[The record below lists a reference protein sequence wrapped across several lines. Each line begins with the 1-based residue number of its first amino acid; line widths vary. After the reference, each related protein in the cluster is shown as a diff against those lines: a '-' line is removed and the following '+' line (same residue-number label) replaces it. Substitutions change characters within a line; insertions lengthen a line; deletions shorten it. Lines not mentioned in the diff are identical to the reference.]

1 MKITF
6 FQRSKRK
13 ALLLILTFVLAISM
27 LGVMAACSSG
37 HKAYADDATPITW
50 LYVNVTEAFGSITMP
65 NENSNSAGLPTSS
78 FSRMKGSAS
87 NGTMSYTVTFQRGV
101 TGYVFDD
108 NVELYV
114 NGIKYDSDKRS
125 LSGDKKTLSFSYTAN
140 PVSIELYE
148 GTYGAEQSYV
158 TPVDALITDNTIDFG
173 TVTKSGLA
181 STPNKDLTIK
191 NPGQAGRDRYT
202 GTLGLQLMAS
212 SSGSSDPES
221 SSSSSSNPESGP
233 DSSSSSSSSSGPVAF
248 GFYPSNSTSISIAT
262 IQAGLTANF
271 SISLNDT
278 LDVGTY
284 TWTLRIQSTGTDS
297 FGSLPVAQIDYTV
310 TITIE
315 EDPAPAQHLKVIYT
329 TYSTELASG
338 TTIPTFGTADIEEV
352 SSLPSKQFTFVND
365 GTETMTGVTIE
376 TNNQLFLVNGS
387 VSYNAGTLAV
397 GQSVTV
403 TITLGTAS
411 QAGTF
416 QINLQ
421 YLNGAKTFE
430 GYLVLQVTVTDDIP
444 ALALEA
450 YDGETKITG
459 SSYNYNF
466 GQATVGSSVPAA
478 HSFRL
483 VNVGRN
489 ATGNL
494 SVTITGG
501 KTPGYNAVSV
511 IPSIAKN
518 GYYDLSIQPKSGLS
532 QGSYQN
538 QIIIRFSNN
547 TVAASF
553 GVNYTLVQPTEIET
567 IEIPAGK
574 AVPPVKDATITN
586 QGGSTTYY
594 SYSVLYQEQ
603 SGENWISPSSA
614 TFAAGKTYRIRVMAT
629 ISNKTYYSFKNNVT
643 MTIGGVAAENFTA
656 TSEQAIGY
664 RTFEPLPPDDF
675 ALELASY
682 SSLTYENTAYYFVS
696 VVDEYLVTTPGY
708 FTLHNPGANATGDLT
723 LSYEKVPSG
732 YEGDTFE
739 SVSVIPSIAAGGN
752 YVLEVKPALGKSANY
767 DGNFIEDMTISN
779 ANVSITLRLVF
790 IVNKKP
796 YKIEVTYEQIELNKA
811 SGNTQK
817 VEHELFGGDG
827 ANFAFDYL
835 WEDPD
840 NSIVDRYYENL
851 KVGYT
856 QAEANRFETHIR
868 VRNRGSN
875 NLTNITMTHSGPGDA
890 YFDFDDDLSSTLE
903 VTKNNVD
910 GFDVKPKAGA
920 PAGTHKTTMV
930 ITADNVD
937 PVIITFSFTVKI
949 EISQVVISGLTLP
962 EGYDPAPR
970 DLVVETEGVYISKMG
985 WSKVGSAIW
994 MGMNQNI
1001 FRDGDQYQLN
1011 LHLRTKT
1018 GYVLST
1024 NYNTY
1029 YLPNYNFAINFAGIG
1044 DVGMSKSNWTYE
1056 ANYAYCTATFTAKA
1070 PTVKGHAE
1078 IDILDFSEA
1087 YRFDTHFGV
1096 EGLDGYDKLRITWY
1110 KDGVALGD
1118 MGTWYA
1124 NQTYTLYKNTI
1135 TEENEYY
1142 YEITHTSRTGI
1153 LRSESVFIGPNT
1165 RVKPTYPTVISKNDA
1180 SSCAQTGSISWNRGG
1195 IEYRIAS
1202 IYDDLED
1209 TFTDWQDAPTEETV
1223 SGGSGSGS
1231 GAGSGAGGGGVV
1243 TGGGGGGSSE
1253 PTVTYHGEFLN
1264 VSGGAIYWFRY
1275 KATGTLVAS
1284 EITVITVSKTSHTF
1298 IHTDAVVPET
1308 SELCTVNSVQEY
1320 NYCMVCGKYYDMDGN
1335 EFDSV
1340 DHVTTYATGHKDEN
1354 GDLFCDY
1361 CGVSMMSRY
1370 FMRVTSVDDIIPGAK
1385 YIIVNDDGQVMEM
1398 VKSVSANG
1406 GKYVSA
1412 LTAVRSASDI
1422 TNDWFS
1428 SDNIDKIN
1436 AFVFQIGTLPS
1447 KSTDLSTCYTFYVG
1461 NACIDFA
1468 DGLVLS
1474 PKSWNDRTGF
1484 SIEVSAGN
1492 TFIISSW
1499 DGTKELAQA
1508 TLKAGGNAFAV
1519 SENNKLLSSKN
1530 KVRLYRLV
1538 SQVTAVDDSEK
1549 VFEVKEKKT
1558 VANYTE
1564 MSGDYEKEG
1573 NKSSVSG
1580 VIDAISEDY
1589 VKSFA
1594 KKKGITENN
1603 AKIDI
1608 KSSVEVL
1615 SQTAN
1620 EITMDVHPAISS
1632 GDKAEIIPDRN
1643 LNGREMTITLFAGSE
1658 IPEYVTHRLTTGGV
1672 EYFYKIASDP
1682 DQKTFSFETDKDG
1695 NVYITFVVTQFS
1707 TFVLSMP
1714 TPVVPETITGT
1725 VEIKGDTEVGKTLSV
1740 EIKDSNVDNGSAV
1753 YTWMRDGVAIGGAT
1767 GSTYVLTNAD
1777 AGAKISVSVADST
1790 HTGSITSPETS
1801 AIAGAVAVAITGSV
1815 TISGKAEV
1823 ESTLVASVKDSNYD
1837 SASAVYTWL
1846 RDGVAIGG
1854 ATGPTYLLT
1863 NDDKGAK
1870 ISVRVSDATH
1880 TGYLIS
1886 AETEE
1891 IAEKGKE
1898 PITGTI
1904 IFEGTAQVGQYL
1916 YFAVNGGNVDDGT
1929 KVYTWYRGN
1938 TAISG
1943 ATDYYYKVTSADVG
1957 YKIHVTVSDGIHE
1970 GVLISTESDE
1980 VTSSAITV
1988 GKTDCTTCSSSD
2000 GTITGVDSTMEYSV
2014 NGTDWT
2020 AITKNT
2026 ITGLAPGTYYVR
2038 LKDDGSTTTTV
2049 TINAGAHAYG
2059 VWQAEVLPPDCKTTG
2074 TVAHKQCSVCKKYF
2088 NDKDE
2093 EIADITIP
2101 AGAHTFKEW
2110 TVTKAATCTAS
2121 GTQMRECEVC
2131 GEVENDVIPVLGH
2144 DLVHHNGQAPTCT
2157 QKGWEEYD
2165 TCSRCDYTT
2174 YAEIDALGHDYQS
2187 VVTTPTCTEQGYT
2200 THTCSRCLD
2209 TYVDTYVEA
2218 TGHTASGWI
2227 ETQAATCTE
2236 KGSKHKI
2243 CTVCGIELEVE
2254 EIDALGHDII
2264 HHDAMAATCTE
2275 KGWEEYDACTRC
2287 DYTTYA
2293 ELPALG
2299 HDITHHEGQAETCM
2313 EKGWEAYDTCSRCDY
2328 STYAE
2333 IPAGHDLVH
2342 HDGKPATCTD
2352 EGWEEYDTCSRCDY
2366 TTYAVIDAL
2375 GHDYQEEVIAPT
2387 CTEQGYTTH
2396 ICSRC
2401 LDTYV
2406 DTYVDATGHTVSDW
2420 IETQAAT
2427 CTEKG
2432 SKHKVCSVCGIEL
2445 EVEEIDALGHDII
2458 HHDAM
2463 AATCTEKGWKEYDAC
2478 SRCDYTTYVEIAAL
2492 GHSYGEWE
2500 ITKNPTATEAGEKR
2514 RTCSAC
2520 GRQEIASIET
2530 SEAMAAFGD
2539 SLKVIDLS
2547 DGKIQS
2553 ADYHAICDAVECYQG
2568 LSDEEKE
2575 WVSEDYETL
2584 VEYVREY
2591 NRIAEGVNDDVK
2603 EASKNGFSLFAALS
2617 AVLSAI
2623 WFALKN
2629 LF

>member
-13 ALLLILTFVLAISM
+13 APVLILTFVLAISM

-87 NGTMSYTVTFQRGV
+87 DGTMSYTVTFQRGAE
-101 TGYVFDD
+101 GYVFDD

-125 LSGDKKTLSFSYTAN
+125 LSEDKKTLSFSYTAK
-140 PVSIELYE
+140 PVLIKLYE
-148 GTYGAEQSYV
+148 GTYDNTHANDMTE
-158 TPVDALITDNTIDFG
+158 DELITDTIDFG

-191 NPGQAGRDRYT
+191 NPGQSGRDRYS
-202 GTLGLQLMAS
+202 GTLGLQLIPPTSESGPESNPES
-212 SSGSSDPES
+212 SSS

-310 TITIE
+310 AITVE
-315 EDPAPAQHLKVIYT
+315 EDPAPTQHLKAIYT
-329 TYSTELASG
+329 AYSTELASG
-338 TTIPTFGTADIEEV
+338 TTIPSFGTADIEEV

-376 TNNQLFLVNGS
+376 TNNPLFLVNGS

-403 TITLGTAS
+403 TVTLGTAS

-416 QINLQ
+416 QVPLQ
-421 YLNGAKTFE
+421 YQNGAKTFE

-450 YDGETKITG
+450 YDGETKITS
-459 SSYNYNF
+459 SSYTHNF
-466 GQATVGSSVPAA
+466 GEVAYGANAPAA
-478 HSFRL
+478 HPFRL

-489 ATGNL
+489 ATGN
-494 SVTITGG
+494 ITVINNVSDG
-501 KTPGYNAVSV
+501 KTQGFQAVSV
-511 IPSIAKN
+511 ISNIDKN
-518 GYYDLSIQPKSGLS
+518 GEYNLYVQPKSGLAVGTYTS
-532 QGSYQN
+532 V
-538 QIIIRFSNN
+538 ILVRFSTNVVATN
-547 TVAASF
+547 FRVTFTV
-553 GVNYTLVQPTEIET
+553 YTESQVTSIV
-567 IEIPAGK
+567 IPAEK
-574 AVPPVKDATITN
+574 AAQPVTGNTITTLN
-586 QGGSTTYY
+586 GNGTGYNY
-594 SYSVLYQEQ
+594 VVRYQEQ
-603 SGENWISPSSA
+603 SGEEWITVTSG
-614 TFAAGKTYRIRVMAT
+614 TFAAGKTYRAWVTAT
-629 ISNKTYYSFKNNVT
+629 ANKSTHYTFSGSVT
-643 MTIGGVAAENFTA
+643 MTIGGSSAESFTT
-656 TSEQAIGY
+656 TSEKATGY
-664 RTFEPLPPDDF
+664 KTFEQLPPDDF

-811 SGNTQK
+811 SSNTQK

-910 GFDVKPKAGA
+910 GFYVKPKAGA

-930 ITADNVD
+930 ITADYVD

-970 DLVVETEGVYISKMG
+970 DLVVETEGVYIGKMG

-1096 EGLDGYDKLRITWY
+1096 EGLDGYDKLSITWY
-1110 KDGVALGD
+1110 KNGVALGEKG
-1118 MGTWYA
+1118 MWYA

-1142 YEITHTSRTGI
+1142 YEITHTSRTGT

-1231 GAGSGAGGGGVV
+1231 GAGSGAGGGEGGGV
-1243 TGGGGGGSSE
+1243 TGGGGGGGGDGSGGGGSSE

-1264 VSGGAIYWFRY
+1264 VPGGTIYWFRY
-1275 KATGTLVAS
+1275 KATGTLDAS

-1320 NYCMVCGKYYDMDGN
+1320 NYCTVCGKYYDMDGN

-1340 DHVTTYATGHKDEN
+1340 DHVTTFATGHKDEN

-1361 CGVSMMSRY
+1361 CSVSMMSRY

-1436 AFVFQIGTLPS
+1436 AFIFQIGTLPS
-1447 KSTDLSTCYTFYVG
+1447 KSTDEATCYTFYVG

-1508 TLKAGGNAFAV
+1508 TLKSGGNAFAV

-1632 GDKAEIIPDRN
+1632 GEKEEIIPDRN

-1714 TPVVPETITGT
+1714 TPVVPEAITGT
-1725 VEIKGDTEVGKTLSV
+1725 VEVKGDTEVGKTLSV
-1740 EIKDSNVDNGSAV
+1740 EIKDSNVDNGSAI
-1753 YTWMRDGVAIGGAT
+1753 YTWMRDGVAIEGA
-1767 GSTYVLTNAD
+1767 SSATYVLTSAD
-1777 AGAKISVSVADST
+1777 VGAKISVSVADST
-1790 HTGSITSPETS
+1790 HTGSLLSPETA
-1801 AIAGAVAVAITGSV
+1801 AIDGPTVVAITGLV

-1823 ESTLVASVKDSNYD
+1823 DSTLIASVSGSNYD
-1837 SASAVYTWL
+1837 SASATYTWM
-1846 RDGVAIGG
+1846 RDGVVISG
-1854 ATGPTYLLT
+1854 ASGITYVLT
-1863 NDDKGAK
+1863 NADVGAK
-1870 ISVRVSDATH
+1870 ISVRVADATH
-1880 TGYLIS
+1880 SGNLTS

-1891 IAEKGKE
+1891 VAAKGKE
-1898 PITGTI
+1898 QITGNVQ
-1904 IFEGTAQVGQYL
+1904 FEGTAVVGQYL
-1916 YFAVNGGNVDDGT
+1916 YVGISGGNQDENT
-1929 KVYTWYRGN
+1929 RVYTWYRGN
-1938 TAISG
+1938 TVISG
-1943 ATDYYYKVTSADVG
+1943 ATNYYYMVTDADVG
-1957 YKIHVTVSDGIHE
+1957 YKIHVTIGDAVHD
-1970 GVLISTESDE
+1970 GVLVSPESAVVAEAALPE
-1980 VTSSAITV
+1980 VN
-1988 GKTDCTTCSSSD
+1988 KTDCTTCSSND
-2000 GTITGVDSTMEYSV
+2000 GTIINVDSTMQYSV
-2014 NGTDWT
+2014 NGETWYDV
-2020 AITKNT
+2020 TKSSVTN
-2026 ITGLAPGTYYVR
+2026 LAPGTYYVR
-2038 LKDDGSTTTTV
+2038 YKGASNSTTV
-2049 TINAGAHAYG
+2049 TINAGSHTFGA
-2059 VWQAEVLPPDCKTTG
+2059 WQAEVPSDCKNNG
-2074 TVAHKQCSVCKKYF
+2074 TIAHKECTSCRKNFDSDGIELADVTLPLGEHRY
-2088 NDKDE
+2088 KDWT
-2093 EIADITIP
+2093 ITL
-2101 AGAHTFKEW
+2101 
-2110 TVTKAATCTAS
+2110 AATCTTD
-2121 GTQMRECEVC
+2121 GMKQRECEVC
-2131 GEVENDVIPVLGH
+2131 GAKDEQIVTKLGHDYRFDSIVWTDYTAKARFICLHDDTHVEDYDCTVTSEVTTVPTCATAGIRTYTATYQTYSDTKEEALPIDTTNHNYDDWVTTVEPTCEVVGHKERVCSICRDKEEEAIPALGH
-2144 DLVHHNGQAPTCT
+2144 DLIHHNAKVPTCEEI
-2157 QKGWEEYD
+2157 GWEEYHS
-2165 TCSRCDYTT
+2165 CSRCDYKSGYEEIEALGHLYEETVTAPSCTKPGYTT
-2174 YAEIDALGHDYQS
+2174 HECTRCGDKFVDTETDALGHDFS
-2187 VVTTPTCTEQGYT
+2187 EDGVVTAPTCDVDGFT
-2200 THTCSRCLD
+2200 THSCSRCNETLKD
-2209 TYVDTYVEA
+2209 TFV
-2218 TGHTASGWI
+2218 
-2227 ETQAATCTE
+2227 
-2236 KGSKHKI
+2236 
-2243 CTVCGIELEVE
+2243 
-2254 EIDALGHDII
+2254 
-2264 HHDAMAATCTE
+2264 
-2275 KGWEEYDACTRC
+2275 
-2287 DYTTYA
+2287 
-2293 ELPALG
+2293 
-2299 HDITHHEGQAETCM
+2299 
-2313 EKGWEAYDTCSRCDY
+2313 
-2328 STYAE
+2328 
-2333 IPAGHDLVH
+2333 
-2342 HDGKPATCTD
+2342 PAT
-2352 EGWEEYDTCSRCDY
+2352 
-2366 TTYAVIDAL
+2366 
-2375 GHDYQEEVIAPT
+2375 
-2387 CTEQGYTTH
+2387 
-2396 ICSRC
+2396 
-2401 LDTYV
+2401 
-2406 DTYVDATGHTVSDW
+2406 
-2420 IETQAAT
+2420 
-2427 CTEKG
+2427 
-2432 SKHKVCSVCGIEL
+2432 
-2445 EVEEIDALGHDII
+2445 
-2458 HHDAM
+2458 
-2463 AATCTEKGWKEYDAC
+2463 
-2478 SRCDYTTYVEIAAL
+2478 
-2492 GHSYGEWE
+2492 GHSYGDWE
-2500 ITKNPTATEAGEKR
+2500 IIKTPTLTEAGSKR
-2514 RTCSAC
+2514 RTCSVC
-2520 GRQEIASIET
+2520 GRHEVVAIEM
-2530 SEAMAAFGD
+2530 SAEMQAFAEEFN
-2539 SLKVIDLS
+2539 KIDLA
-2547 DGKIQS
+2547 DGTVKS
-2553 ADYHAICDAVECYQG
+2553 SNFNAICQAVNDYNA
-2568 LSDEEKE
+2568 LSDEEKA
-2575 WVSEDYETL
+2575 WLEDDYATL
-2584 VEYVREY
+2584 VEYARQY
-2591 NRIAEGVNDDVK
+2591 NEIAEEVNEDVDT
-2603 EASKNGFSLFAALS
+2603 ASKNSFSLFTALA

-2623 WFALKN
+2623 WIVLKN